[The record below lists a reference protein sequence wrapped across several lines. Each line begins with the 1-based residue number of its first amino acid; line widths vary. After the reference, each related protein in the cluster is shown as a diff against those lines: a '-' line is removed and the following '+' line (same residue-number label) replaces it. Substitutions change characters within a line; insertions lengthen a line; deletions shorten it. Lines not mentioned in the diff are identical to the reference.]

1 MGSGCN
7 NSNNNKWFQTLTP
20 DTGVKYTGAPYPNL
34 GICTG
39 DLLSEIEIV
48 ILDKIQ
54 QFATG
59 QGIVLES
66 LSLVQCDFIKQF
78 TQCCVEDK
86 SLLNV
91 ADVILK
97 AICALNTKIEDI
109 QEIIDNPYIYDLKC
123 LTVAN
128 PTVSNVIQEL
138 INQFC
143 ILQTEVNTFI
153 GDFNNGT
160 LSPAITNA
168 IYNIVGDFLLN
179 NINSCANKGISKSGV
194 GSQAML
200 NINALVPPK
209 TALPYYG
216 DTTDFNTDGSGKS
229 SVGLC
234 GWYICDGRNGT
245 PDMRGYTAVGATNLG
260 SVSTVPLDNRVD
272 PTVNGDADY
281 SLNLNQK
288 KGEVKHTLVIGELPS
303 HSHTINET
311 AHKHSISTQGPT
323 GTTSG
328 DMGQIAGA
336 NTESGKPTATKYTGN
351 ATTGITIKST
361 GGGFK
366 HENRQPSNG
375 CIWIMRFS

>member
-20 DTGVKYTGAPYPNL
+20 DTGVKYTGTPYPNL
-34 GICTG
+34 GICAG

-54 QFATG
+54 QFTTG

-109 QEIIDNPYIYDLKC
+109 QETINNPYVYDLKC

-143 ILQTEVNTFI
+143 ILQEEVNTFI

-245 PDMRGYTAVGATNLG
+245 PDMRGYAAVGATNLG

-303 HSHTINET
+303 HTHTLNDPG
-311 AHKHSISTQGPT
+311 HKHTFTITKPSGVNAGSLQQIGGSDNLYPQTNTIST
-323 GTTSG
+323 
-328 DMGQIAGA
+328 
-336 NTESGKPTATKYTGN
+336 TGN
-351 ATTGITIKST
+351 TTGITINST
-361 GGGFK
+361 GSGFK